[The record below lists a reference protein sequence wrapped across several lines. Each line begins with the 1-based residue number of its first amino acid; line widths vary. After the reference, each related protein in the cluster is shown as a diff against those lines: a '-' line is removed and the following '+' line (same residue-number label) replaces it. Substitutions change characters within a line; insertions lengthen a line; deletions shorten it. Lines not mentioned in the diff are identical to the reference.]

1 MRFNQARIL
10 RKYERPYTLIREGE
24 GNWNSVGVYQP
35 PETQRID
42 LRGSIQP
49 LGDKLTQTDGG
60 RYTVDDRLLLTT
72 FQHDAGDVVEHQ
84 GKQYTV
90 ESDSDWN
97 QYSNVNEY
105 RLKRV
110 STHDPV
116 RKDPESD
123 D

>member
-1 MRFNQARIL
+1 M
-10 RKYERPYTLIREGE
+10 
-24 GNWNSVGVYQP
+24 
-35 PETQRID
+35 
-42 LRGSIQP
+42 
-49 LGDKLTQTDGG
+49 
-60 RYTVDDRLLLTT
+60 DDRLLLTT

-90 ESDSDWN
+90 ETDSDWN

-116 RKDPESD
+116 
-123 D
+123 

>member
-24 GNWNSVGVYQP
+24 GKWDSVGVYQP

-116 RKDPESD
+116 
-123 D
+123 